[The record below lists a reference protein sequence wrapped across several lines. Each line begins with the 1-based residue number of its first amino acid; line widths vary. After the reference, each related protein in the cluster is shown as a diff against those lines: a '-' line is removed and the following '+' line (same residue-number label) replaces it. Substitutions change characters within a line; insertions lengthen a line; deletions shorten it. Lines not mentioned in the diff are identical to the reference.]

1 MSESI
6 KKVIFFVGLGIA
18 AIIFLLITHE
28 PKNKSDIEKQQL
40 HMAASLEESEINQ
53 EEAVSQQIAIV
64 DVKGEVN
71 KPGVYEVSMDVRVS
85 DVITKAGGFTA
96 EADETQINLAQK
108 VQDEMIIIV
117 NKRGEEGEDSATAS
131 SSNAAS
137 EQKVKINYA
146 TQEEIETLNGI
157 GPSKA
162 QAIIQYREENGLFQA
177 PEDLLEVSGIGEK
190 TLQNF
195 IEQIQIP

>member
-6 KKVIFFVGLGIA
+6 KKIIFFVGLGIA
-18 AIIFLLITHE
+18 AIIFLVITHE
-28 PKNKSDIEKQQL
+28 PKNKPDIEKHEL
-40 HMAASLEESEINQ
+40 HAAVLSDESEIEQ
-53 EEAVSQQIAIV
+53 EEEVSQQIAIV

-71 KPGVYEVSMDVRVS
+71 KPGVYEVSMDSRVS
-85 DVITKAGGFTA
+85 DVIAKAGGFTA
-96 EADETQINLAQK
+96 DADETQINLAQK

-117 NKRGEEGEDSATAS
+117 NKKGEEGEAAG
-131 SSNAAS
+131 SSNNTTS
-137 EQKVKINYA
+137 EQKVRINDA

-162 QAIIQYREENGLFQA
+162 QAIIQYREENGLFQT

-190 TLQNF
+190 TLENF